1 MRRNTRAGIAL
12 IELLVVMA
20 VVGVMLALLLP
31 AVQQARAAA
40 RAVSCENN
48 LKLMGLAIHNYHTA
62 WNRFPMSQVQ
72 GEGHGN
78 GHGVFTIILPYV
90 EQAPL
95 YNMYNFHLE
104 NWHAANHTVVRHKM
118 DTFLCPDN
126 PDINLVRAA
135 EVRYPE
141 SRSTFAKG
149 HYGANWGGGRG
160 PWGEDFAKQKG
171 SYLGVMMTVM
181 PPDCQDKAQ
190 DGRPRA
196 RNISVLDITDGTSN
210 TLAFVEKRDSF
221 GWAVGGWGGSEFDVN
236 TAPAYAGNDPLARKI
251 YSGSTHDGR
260 LYVALCDG
268 SVRHLSAK
276 LDRKTW
282 YALITRAGGE
292 LFNLEQ

>member
-12 IELLVVMA
+12 IELLVVVA

-78 GHGVFTIILPYV
+78 GHGVFTIILPFWNRRLCTTCTISIGRTGTP
-90 EQAPL
+90 QID
-95 YNMYNFHLE
+95 
-104 NWHAANHTVVRHKM
+104 TVVRHKM

-181 PPDCQDKAQ
+181 PPDCQEKLRTG
-190 DGRPRA
+190 GRGRA
-196 RNISVLDITDGTSN
+196 ISASWTSP
-210 TLAFVEKRDSF
+210 TARPTRWLCREGDSF
-221 GWAVGGWGGSEFDVN
+221 GWAVGGWGGSEFDVD

-251 YSGSTHDGR
+251 YSGST
-260 LYVALCDG
+260 
-268 SVRHLSAK
+268 S
-276 LDRKTW
+276 
-282 YALITRAGGE
+282 
-292 LFNLEQ
+292 